1 MNAFARALLCLVII
15 AGADVMA
22 LAPAAFNA
30 RYRTPR
36 RIAEA
41 LVIATA
47 VSVVLVSLVVIL

>member
-1 MNAFARALLCLVII
+1 VNAAARALLCLLII
-15 AGADVMA
+15 AGADAAA

-36 RIAEA
+36 RIVEA

-47 VSVVLVSLVVIL
+47 IAVVLIGLAVIT